1 MNTISTFLKK
11 YNFFV
16 KAFILWALISIPW
29 NVTSLIVLE
38 SMESGNSKLKLNST
52 KVNYTCYETI
62 EDSSS
67 WLDDT
72 KGYPL
77 WLGVIIPS
85 TIAIVGIIFNII
97 SFIVLRKME
106 GNEIF
111 KKLLMSLGMKKKIIQ
126 PKLLLN
132 DMPNCFQH
140 ALIVWFFLIN
150 FVEMYINYH
159 SAKKKVCGVQS

>member
-1 MNTISTFLKK
+1 MFKIELLQAGPSMATRWQKTDPELAALADRC
-11 YNFFV
+11 
-16 KAFILWALISIPW
+16 KA
-29 NVTSLIVLE
+29 
-38 SMESGNSKLKLNST
+38 
-52 KVNYTCYETI
+52 
-62 EDSSS
+62 
-67 WLDDT
+67 
-72 KGYPL
+72 
-77 WLGVIIPS
+77 
-85 TIAIVGIIFNII
+85 
-97 SFIVLRKME
+97 E